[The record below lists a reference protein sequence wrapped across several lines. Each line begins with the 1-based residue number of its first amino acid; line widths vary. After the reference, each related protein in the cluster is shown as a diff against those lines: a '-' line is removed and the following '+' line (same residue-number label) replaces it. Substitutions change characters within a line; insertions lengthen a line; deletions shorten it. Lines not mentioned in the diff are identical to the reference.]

1 MIVTNQQQVLDELVF
16 EGRNQSYGAYV
27 LRKSY
32 PNHLNKAIAVV
43 LALLCLFW
51 GSTFLFKKP
60 VIVESILAN
69 DGLKIIDVQL
79 PNPKT
84 DIVIE
89 QPPSSGTTGAKRSG
103 VFTIVKDTLVMPDPS
118 IATFPKGIDSVATI
132 TTAAGTAA
140 FGSANGK
147 DSAGINT
154 GIFETSTKQP
164 FVTFAE
170 VMPSFPGG
178 DDEMFKYINQ
188 QTAYPNHAR
197 ENGIEGRVMLSFII
211 QPNGEITNIKV
222 LQGIGFGCDAEAV
235 RVVSEMPK
243 WNPGMQN
250 GKALPV
256 QLNLPFYFKLE

>member
-1 MIVTNQQQVLDELVF
+1 MIFTNQQQGLDDLVF

-32 PNHLNKAIAVV
+32 PDHLKKAIAAV
-43 LALLCLFW
+43 LASICLLW
-51 GSTFLFKKP
+51 GSILLWNKP
-60 VIVESILAN
+60 VRIETGLAN
-69 DGLKIIDVQL
+69 EGLNVIDVQL

-89 QPPSSGTTGAKRSG
+89 QPRSSGSAGANRSG

-118 IATFPKGIDSVATI
+118 IATISKGIDSAAT
-132 TTAAGTAA
+132 TTIAAGAGA
-140 FGSANGK
+140 IGSANGK

-154 GIFETSTKQP
+154 GVFETPSKQP
-164 FVTFAE
+164 FATFAE

-178 DDEMFKYINQ
+178 NDEMFKYINQ
-188 QTAYPNHAR
+188 ETAYPNHAR
-197 ENGIEGRVMLSFII
+197 ENGIEGRVMLSFIV

-222 LQGIGFGCDAEAV
+222 LQGIGFGCDAEAM

-250 GKALPV
+250 GKTLPV